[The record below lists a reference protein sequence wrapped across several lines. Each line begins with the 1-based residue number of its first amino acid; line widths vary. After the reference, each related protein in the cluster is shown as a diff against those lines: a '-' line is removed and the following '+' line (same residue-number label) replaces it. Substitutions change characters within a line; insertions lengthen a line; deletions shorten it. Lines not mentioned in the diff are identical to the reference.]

1 MKLTVEG
8 FMDILTWV
16 SGFYTNFNFKLKD
29 SDGSPSVQFNVWY
42 EVLSEFDEDVLM
54 GAVKIYC
61 KENVY
66 PPSSPAQLLSFV
78 KEKILKTFSVEMA
91 FEDVVNR
98 IRKYGYDIDRVADSY
113 QKDGNIAVSKTVLEL
128 RSNFRAWFN
137 DGSNLP
143 YLKKDFVALLQ
154 RNFELEV
161 TKSVSQGRLE
171 ASSVKLLGE

>member
-1 MKLTVEG
+1 MKLTIDG
-8 FMDILTWV
+8 FLDIISWV
-16 SGFYTNFNFKLKD
+16 SAFYTNFNFTPRKPN
-29 SDGSPSVQFNVWY
+29 GEPTAQTHVWY

-54 GAVKIYC
+54 GAIKLFC

-66 PPSSPAQLLSFV
+66 PPTSPAQILSFV

-98 IRKYGYDIDRVADSY
+98 IRRLGYDIDGVAESY
-113 QKDGNIAVSKTVLEL
+113 RKEGNIAVSKTVLEM

-154 RNFELEV
+154 KNFELEV